1 MKLHLNFPHSF
12 HFGHSVQKSMLYSNS
27 TLNIEVPEI
36 SNKISLKK
44 MKANFKKLT
53 PKHWYD
59 GVWNDLD
66 YKM

>member
-12 HFGHSVQKSMLYSNS
+12 HFGHLVPKSMLYSNS

-36 SNKISLKK
+36 SNKIWIKK

-53 PKHWYD
+53 PTHWYD